1 MASLFLCGESVWE
14 EYIFRDWGKGG
25 EARGLEQRLGEGP
38 GRMKKGCS
46 GHRSPQ
52 GGFSLGTEAPQP
64 QENRKQT
71 FPPVFEPKGEGVH
84 T

>member
-38 GRMKKGCS
+38 GRVKKGCS
-46 GHRSPQ
+46 GHRSL
-52 GGFSLGTEAPQP
+52 GGRT
-64 QENRKQT
+64 
-71 FPPVFEPKGEGVH
+71 
-84 T
+84 